1 MLIIVQWFI
10 VIAALPVCAA
20 VWMLSARY
28 RDDTRNHGA
37 RPLFTMLCILAS
49 WYVAMVFVYFI
60 GGNHTAAVMLSVLW
74 ATVGIA
80 WGAISMGKP
89 RVTVQPEPVVSMAK
103 DTAAPNGD
111 RFVAAMARKKQ
122 VYESI
127 TARL

>member
-10 VIAALPVCAA
+10 VFAALPVCAA

-37 RPLFTMLCILAS
+37 RPLFTVLCVLAS
-49 WYVAMVFVYFI
+49 WYVAIVFVYFI

-80 WGAISMGKP
+80 WSAISMGKP
-89 RVTVQPEPVVSMAK
+89 RVTVRLKPVTVMALNV
-103 DTAAPNGD
+103 DAPNND